1 MTKKPKSKVVAVKRR
16 KEVVTDEIVEGI
28 QQSLSAIER
37 KLDLLINQS
46 SRKPF
51 EQNRSQGFNRFN
63 RRDRDSRERTY
74 TRAVCAE
81 CHQECE
87 IPFKPT
93 GDRPVYCKDCFAKH
107 KNSSSFDSNRGDR
120 PERKDFSP
128 RGRFDKR
135 PRSDKKK
142 MQFAGRRKRR
152 A

>member
-16 KEVVTDEIVEGI
+16 KEVVTGEVIDGI
-28 QQSLSAIER
+28 QQSLSAIDK

-51 EQNRSQGFNRFN
+51 EQNRSQSFNRFN

-120 PERKDFSP
+120 VGKKNFSS

-135 PRSDKKK
+135 SKSDKK